1 MRLGVLFGNVG
12 HADTVERGTD
22 DDLDIV
28 DDQRAAHGDGQ
39 RQFPLIKLPS
49 VTRLAIRVESSAAGR
64 IVVVR
69 KRAHPSQRYFESGFP
84 HGVHEYISAA
94 ATHWAMLALIAAQ

>member
-1 MRLGVLFGNVG
+1 MRLGVLFGNES

-22 DDLDIV
+22 DDRDIV

-39 RQFPLIKLPS
+39 RQFPLDQTPAG
-49 VTRLAIRVESSAAGR
+49 TRPAIRVESSAGGR

-84 HGVHEYISAA
+84 HGVHQYTSAA
-94 ATHWAMLALIAAQ
+94 ATNWATLAPIAAP